1 MEQLQYLQFTEVLAA
16 WQAAKVDVDNAA
28 SQLSAAMLQRSRD
41 DQAIA
46 ALADDL
52 RSRKLRAEQ
61 LLLALS
67 DCLEEAG
74 TSQYGMLH

>member
-1 MEQLQYLQFTEVLAA
+1 MEQLHYLQFTEVLAA
-16 WQAAKVDVDNAA
+16 WQAAKIDVDNAA

-46 ALADDL
+46 ALAADL

-61 LLLALS
+61 LLLALG
-67 DCLEEAG
+67 DCIEET